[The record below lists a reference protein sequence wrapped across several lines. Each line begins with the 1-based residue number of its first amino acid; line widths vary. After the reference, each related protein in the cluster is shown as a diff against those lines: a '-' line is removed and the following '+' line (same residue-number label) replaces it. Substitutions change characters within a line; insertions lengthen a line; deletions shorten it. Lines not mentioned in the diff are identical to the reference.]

1 MKKVRLFEQFI
12 NEGAFVVWYEDKKGK
27 HLLGT
32 FHNKKAAEKYKSEVE
47 VDMLDHAGEPG
58 YGDPKVDTVGMMSKN
73 MWDKKEAPYIK
84 ESINEYD
91 DPSKI
96 NMKKYIEYYE
106 PSQVKDLQE
115 VIGQTFSD
123 NFSSTLRSELV
134 DVKKKGS
141 KWVAITKEAPSQYGP
156 DKGKPSKNKKLK
168 EAPISITWN
177 AFFY

>member
-1 MKKVRLFEQFI
+1 MKHVRLFEQFI
-12 NEGAFVVWYEDKKGK
+12 NEGAFVVWYEDQKGK

-32 FHNKKAAEKYKSEVE
+32 FHNKKAAEKYKSEEEDEMLNTKGVE
-47 VDMLDHAGEPG
+47 A
-58 YGDPKVDTVGMMSKN
+58 VGMMSKD

-96 NMKKYIEYYE
+96 SMKKYIEYYE

>member
-12 NEGAFVVWYEDKKGK
+12 NEGAFVVWYEDEKGK

-32 FHNKKAAEKYKSEVE
+32 FHNKKAAEKYKSEEEDEMLNTKGVE
-47 VDMLDHAGEPG
+47 A
-58 YGDPKVDTVGMMSKN
+58 VGMMSKD

-96 NMKKYIEYYE
+96 SMKKYIEYYE

>member
-1 MKKVRLFEQFI
+1 MKHVRLFEQFI
-12 NEGAFVVWYEDKKGK
+12 NEGAFVIWYEDQEGK

-32 FHNKKAAEKYKSEVE
+32 FHNKKAAEKYKSEE
-47 VDMLDHAGEPG
+47 EDEMLNTKGVKA
-58 YGDPKVDTVGMMSKN
+58 VGMMSKD
-73 MWDKKEAPYIK
+73 MWDKKEAPYI
-84 ESINEYD
+84 NEYD

-96 NMKKYIEYYE
+96 DMKKYIAYYE

>member
-12 NEGAFVVWYEDKKGK
+12 NEGAFVLWYEDEKGK

-47 VDMLDHAGEPG
+47 EEILDTKGVESM
-58 YGDPKVDTVGMMSKN
+58 GMMSKD

-96 NMKKYIEYYE
+96 SMKKYIEYYE